1 MATIAG
7 PRSQAGIISFYDAP
21 EKGYLFNPKL
31 FLIAVVV
38 FSVLVIVLDFFAR
51 NPKI

>member
-21 EKGYLFNPKL
+21 EKGHLFNPKI
-31 FLIAVVV
+31 FLVAVLV
-38 FSVLVIVLDFFAR
+38 FSIIIIVLDHFATVG
-51 NPKI
+51 

>member
-21 EKGYLFNPKL
+21 EKGHLFSPAV
-31 FLIAVVV
+31 FLIAV
-38 FSVLVIVLDFFAR
+38 FAFALLVIVLDLLHTLGW
-51 NPKI
+51 I

>member
-21 EKGYLFNPKL
+21 EKGYLFNPKI
-31 FLIAVVV
+31 FLAAVFVIAVAII
-38 FSVLVIVLDFFAR
+38 FLDHFLA
-51 NPKI
+51 PIA